1 MGVFSIF
8 VKFLVTVR
16 DFTFNLNEKVA
27 LKLICANK
35 NVLPSAYIG
44 NAKLNH
50 ILQGPFI
57 AAFASTNLGDVSPN
71 LDGPK
76 CIDTGLECDLYQST
90 CDGKTQNCIAAGP
103 GSNPGYKAFFGL
115 FDMLKF

>member
-1 MGVFSIF
+1 MS
-8 VKFLVTVR
+8 
-16 DFTFNLNEKVA
+16 NLE
-27 LKLICANK
+27 LSLITT
-35 NVLPSAYIG
+35 
-44 NAKLNH
+44 
-50 ILQGPFI
+50 LQGQFI

-103 GSNPGYKAFFGL
+103 GLNPLKSLANFFL
-115 FDMLKF
+115 STEH